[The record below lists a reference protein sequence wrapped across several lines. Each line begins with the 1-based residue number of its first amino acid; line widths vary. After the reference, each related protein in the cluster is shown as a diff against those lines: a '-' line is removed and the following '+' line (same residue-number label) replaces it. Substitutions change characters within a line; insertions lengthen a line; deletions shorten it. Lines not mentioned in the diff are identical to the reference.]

1 LRSLISKASLID
13 ELAPLAKAGVPL
25 LHVCDQND
33 PWFNEYTRP
42 VAKRYKELGGSIT
55 TIVNEND
62 EHHVADQVQAVEFIV
77 SRAR

>member
-1 LRSLISKASLID
+1 MSKASLID

-25 LHVCDQND
+25 LHVCDQSD

-42 VAKRYKELGGSIT
+42 IAKRYKELGGSMT

-62 EHHVADQVQAVEFIV
+62 EHHLADSAQAVDFVV
-77 SRAR
+77 SKAR

>member
-1 LRSLISKASLID
+1 LRSLMSKTSLID

-25 LHVCDQND
+25 LHVCDQSD
-33 PWFNEYTRP
+33 PWFHEYTRP

-62 EHHVADQVQAVEFIV
+62 GHQVADQAQAVDFIV
-77 SRAR
+77 SKAR